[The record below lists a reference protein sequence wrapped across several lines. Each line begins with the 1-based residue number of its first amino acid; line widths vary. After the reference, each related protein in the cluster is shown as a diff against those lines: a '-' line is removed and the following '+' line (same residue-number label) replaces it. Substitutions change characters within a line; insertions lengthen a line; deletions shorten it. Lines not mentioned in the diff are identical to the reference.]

1 MTVALADDDTRS
13 VGFIWVDVV
22 CIDRRFNTESML
34 EILLIKETRLLESKG
49 DSYVVPENFQPS
61 MLKLLGIDHGR
72 KAFYSLAVVIGEFE
86 DLRLYLERLSRM
98 RTTRLTAFDRACDE
112 TLDLLN
118 RTGFTALSFHS
129 PMELYPAA
137 VYRQPSNKLDSIYGI
152 MQVFGFRLGQSD
164 PSAQPGYKPTLPELE
179 DQLGIALMELCP
191 TLSQCFRQ
199 VVVPRATGK
208 NWRVGPL
215 SAMPGYSLT
224 AAMDWEPEL
233 YQTECVLSTECIGD
247 VIWGRFQGKVCSFAT
262 LRTAWPRAPI
272 HGEAVT
278 GDDPGSYSYISVIVD
293 YAPDMFPGWPNASDY
308 ESRQGA
314 SQYRVA
320 DQLADQFSEEKLK
333 VLHLGFID
341 TSELSE
347 SHYGLVLLQENE
359 GNMTYWRRLGICTWD
374 ALKRKKER
382 VEAVVDL
389 LGKIGLGGRL
399 SGTGS
404 IYHGLVPKYDCNTM
418 QHVQKHWAD
427 LTVTTTHGRILAR
440 MNDGAQL
447 VGVTDDEIDAHG
459 GAEG

>member
-1 MTVALADDDTRS
+1 
-13 VGFIWVDVV
+13 
-22 CIDRRFNTESML
+22 
-34 EILLIKETRLLESKG
+34 
-49 DSYVVPENFQPS
+49 

-427 LTVTTTHGRILAR
+427 LTVTTTHGRVCQGCLDRIYTFAKS
-440 MNDGAQL
+440 A
-447 VGVTDDEIDAHG
+447 
-459 GAEG
+459 